1 MDPTPIGQHGAMSS
15 RTHVVLGGGA
25 AMGAFQA
32 GAVLGLLE
40 SGVRPDLL
48 HGSSVGALNAVFL
61 GVRPDLE
68 RARELA
74 RWWSE
79 PVAARLLRPGWPAR
93 VRGLA
98 RSVRREGTLLDARPL
113 RRLLREELPVRE
125 LAELAVPVTVTTT
138 CLDCGAP
145 RRHDSGSIEDVVT
158 ASCALPG
165 LFQPVRLDDGHLHV
179 DAGILDGVPVGAAL
193 ERARPGDRIL
203 VLDCGLAPVTG
214 RTDACAATSEV
225 LAGQACGVPVEAGT
239 PRYVAPVEGAVGAL
253 GAVLQAFT
261 VARAAANRAA
271 VRDGLDDPRVHVVP
285 HIADAWA
292 AGLLGRLP
300 TGPRDATCAD
310 DLVAAGRAVTGR
322 WLATQ
327 SWAGSTAPQHG

>member
-1 MDPTPIGQHGAMSS
+1 
-15 RTHVVLGGGA
+15 
-25 AMGAFQA
+25 MGAFQA
-32 GAVLGLLE
+32 GAVLALLE

-61 GVRPDLE
+61 GVRPDVD

-79 PVAARLLRPGWPAR
+79 PVAARLLRPGWPER

-98 RSVRREGTLLDARPL
+98 RSVRTDGALLDARPL
-113 RRLLREELPVRE
+113 RRLLREELPVDE

-145 RRHDSGSIEDVVT
+145 RRHESGSVEDVVT

-165 LFQPVRLDDGHLHV
+165 LFRPVRLRDGHLHV

-193 ERARPGDRIL
+193 ERARPGDRVL

-214 RTDACAATSEV
+214 RTDACAATSDV
-225 LAGQACGVPVEAGT
+225 LAGQACGVPVEPGT
-239 PRYVAPVEGAVGAL
+239 PPYVAPVEGVVGAL
-253 GAVLQAFT
+253 GTVLRAFT
-261 VARAAANRAA
+261 VARAVANRAA
-271 VRDGLDDPRVHVVP
+271 VREALDDPRVHVVP

-292 AGLLGRLP
+292 AGLLARLP
-300 TGPRDATCAD
+300 AGPRDASHAD
-310 DLVAAGRAVTGR
+310 ELVAAGRDVTAR
-322 WLATQ
+322 WLASQ
-327 SWAGSTAPQHG
+327 SWTESAAPQRG